1 MLAGRPPFLFESRMQ
16 MMMAHV
22 MEHPPPLPESGGLE
36 KLALK
41 MLEKDPKER
50 PASASVV
57 IAEIEHLEARDFA
70 EPLPPPS
77 LPPKHDKRKTNPELL
92 RFDTF
97 PSVLPPAED
106 RTSGLPTIEL
116 SAPPNTDV
124 VRRVWNAKTKSFSH
138 ELIPVLLVESDQ
150 DIAIEIE
157 RRLDQRHFR
166 AHRAARLDAAFA
178 LLGHEKIQAI
188 ILDPQ
193 LPDCDGL
200 EALDRLRMKADV
212 PVVVVSKMG
221 DDWLALDAIRRG
233 AEDFLTCSAE
243 ELPRL
248 QRALRFAMERDK
260 KPLPRG
266 SSRPKRPDSMT
277 KRASLAKRRRSRVL
291 AVGFGAMVFGIGLL
305 AGLFISRPD
314 AHSSNAIGAPRTA
327 TSTAPS
333 R

>member
-1 MLAGRPPFLFESRMQ
+1 
-16 MMMAHV
+16 V
-22 MEHPPPLPESGGLE
+22 
-36 KLALK
+36 
-41 MLEKDPKER
+41 
-50 PASASVV
+50 
-57 IAEIEHLEARDFA
+57 
-70 EPLPPPS
+70 LPPP
-77 LPPKHDKRKTNPELL
+77 
-92 RFDTF
+92 
-97 PSVLPPAED
+97 ED

-116 SAPPNTDV
+116 AAPPNTDV

-138 ELIPVLLVESDQ
+138 ELIPVLLVEGDH

-166 AHRAARLDAAFA
+166 VHRAARLDAAYA
-178 LLGHEKIQAI
+178 LLAHEKIQAV
-188 ILDPQ
+188 ILDPE

-212 PVVVVSKMG
+212 PVVVVSKRG
-221 DDWLALDAIRRG
+221 DERVALDAIRRG

-248 QRALRFAMERDK
+248 QRALRFAMERDR
-260 KPLPRG
+260 KPPPR
-266 SSRPKRPDSMT
+266 SSSKPPARPDSMT
-277 KRASLAKRRRSRVL
+277 KRASRAKRRRTRVV

-305 AGLFISRPD
+305 AGLFISRAD
-314 AHSSNAIGAPRTA
+314 THSSNRIGAPRIE